1 MPMQRQTLA
10 RRSAWMSV
18 WLLALPACADKDLD
32 ADDSAVKG
40 EACSAEGSGDAP
52 ACEEGLVCEPVDNA
66 SGYVCGAPLE
76 IRGMVIDA
84 LSEAPIADALV
95 AALDE
100 TGTPV
105 GDSTRSDAN
114 GNYVLQVAAR
124 RDPSG
129 ELASA
134 IKWTMFSAAVDYAPF
149 PGGIRPAIP
158 VDATGAIEETVEGDE
173 DSEDR
178 TIEVI
183 ENITTTVALLP
194 LAEGGGYTVTGVVGG
209 EEPGGTL
216 VVAEG
221 GEGVGR
227 YSIAD
232 SSGKYVVFN
241 VPAGAISMRGY
252 RMGLELEPTPVDV
265 VDADVAEV
273 DLAVV
278 AEGVDELSTLAGS
291 VNIVNAAGGS
301 VTSVVMVPNSVFDTV
316 LERGP
321 VPMGLRAPAPP
332 AAPNIASSFTIA
344 GVPSGTYKVLAA
356 FENDLVVRDPDTS
369 IGGTTLQE
377 VAVPRGAGTTSVEES
392 FKVTQA
398 LSVLSPGAEAPE
410 WVDAAPDL
418 VWADDS
424 SEDGY
429 HLWVYDAF
437 GELVWEVAEV
447 PRVTGS
453 AEVRVAWDG
462 PALTPGMAYQ
472 FRVASYHDEGEQVF
486 ISKTEDL
493 RGVFYFGTAPAA
505 E

>member
-1 MPMQRQTLA
+1 M
-10 RRSAWMSV
+10 
-18 WLLALPACADKDLD
+18 
-32 ADDSAVKG
+32 
-40 EACSAEGSGDAP
+40 
-52 ACEEGLVCEPVDNA
+52 
-66 SGYVCGAPLE
+66 
-76 IRGMVIDA
+76 
-84 LSEAPIADALV
+84 
-95 AALDE
+95 
-100 TGTPV
+100 
-105 GDSTRSDAN
+105 
-114 GNYVLQVAAR
+114 
-124 RDPSG
+124 
-129 ELASA
+129 
-134 IKWTMFSAAVDYAPF
+134 
-149 PGGIRPAIP
+149 
-158 VDATGAIEETVEGDE
+158 
-173 DSEDR
+173 
-178 TIEVI
+178 
-183 ENITTTVALLP
+183 
-194 LAEGGGYTVTGVVGG
+194 
-209 EEPGGTL
+209 
-216 VVAEG
+216 
-221 GEGVGR
+221 
-227 YSIAD
+227 
-232 SSGKYVVFN
+232 FN

-252 RMGLELEPTPVDV
+252 RMGLELEPTPVDI

-278 AEGVDELSTLAGS
+278 AEGVDELSTLAGT

-321 VPMGLRAPAPP
+321 VPMGLRAPPPP
-332 AAPNIASSFTIA
+332 AAPNVASMFTIA

-356 FENDLVVRDPDTS
+356 FENDFVVRDPDTS

-377 VAVPRGAGTTSVEES
+377 VAVPRGAGTTSVEEG

-398 LSVLSPGAEAPE
+398 LTVLSPGAEAPE

-453 AEVRVAWDG
+453 TEVRVAWDG